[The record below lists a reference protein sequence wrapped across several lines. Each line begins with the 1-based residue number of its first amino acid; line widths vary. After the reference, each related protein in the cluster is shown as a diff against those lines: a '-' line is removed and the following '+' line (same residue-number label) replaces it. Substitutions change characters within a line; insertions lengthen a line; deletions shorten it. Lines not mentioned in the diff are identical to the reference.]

1 MANKKVCSK
10 NLNIDGKLYS
20 YADYVFFTLS
30 RNNELIK
37 VRHYSDL
44 LKTGAKGSS
53 SRYIGDRSKGS
64 IHPYYVTDDVHAA
77 RVVAITKKSLSI
89 AGKSASL
96 GALHSFAKSILEYDV
111 FSDESGVS
119 RDALS
124 DLVCIAGSTC
134 DARRARVS
142 ERQASMF
149 LTNEGGYAHP
159 RTPLEELTILAQ
171 SNRSSGTYYS
181 SAYTDNTRRRELVET
196 LTETNPSALL
206 ELVTSLRQK
215 DGLRSS
221 AIMISVDAIVSGHP
235 QGRALLSLSLVRPDE
250 PGLALSYYISEYTLP
265 GQSSKSIP
273 SALKKG
279 VRDAAVRLYSDESA
293 AKFDR
298 KRTIAVSDRSS
309 KVKPLS
315 FRDVILL
322 TGPKVDVHSV
332 QYDLFQDLI
341 KGTHS
346 TPLRS
351 LKRHLLNIRHD
362 DRLATLSAEAALS
375 VQALRAGNRH
385 TSDYSKLPW
394 EFLTSL
400 VTSRKESATTQK
412 SALAL
417 ANSNLHNYITS
428 PEQVSI
434 RNQERRLRTRL
445 RDARNQY
452 TPALI
457 SSQPQM
463 SRSSSSNPLARKEA
477 NIELKAYRE
486 SSEYVEYISKRATL
500 RDAVTRARNNMLRS
514 EITPGVIPK
523 EVYEITVPFMSASQ
537 IFSLLGSIERSG
549 VDPVILEHVQSVI
562 ENTDSIR
569 IPDVLRTVRGLSMGS
584 LRASLLAPSPTGEDQ
599 VGTIRRIS
607 SASDQVGNL
616 NWTKGKPSRWENSFS
631 TNIAN
636 RLGNVMPDT
645 KEKKLLI
652 LVDGSGSMYGEV
664 SMRVNDKRS
673 SGYSSLSCA
682 EVAAFAASAI
692 RSNCASSSEVVVY
705 SSVAASE
712 LMGPPGGSVLEQ
724 TRDIVNAIHGGC
736 TETSQVLEKYYKDHD
751 YVVVL
756 TDEQSSDQ
764 LSPSSRLHDVPVLTV
779 NFAGHSGALSASV
792 KHSVVS
798 GWSESVFAAVNAMA
812 TR

>member
-20 YADYVFFTLS
+20 YSDYVFFTLG
-30 RNNELIK
+30 RDNKLIR

-53 SRYIGDRSKGS
+53 SRYIGDRTKGS
-64 IHPYYVTDDVHAA
+64 IRSYFIIDDAHATK
-77 RVVAITKKSLSI
+77 VVAVTKKSLKI
-89 AGKSASL
+89 AGKSVSL
-96 GALHSFAKSILEYDV
+96 DAIHSYTKSILEYDV
-111 FSDESGVS
+111 FSDDFNVS
-119 RDALS
+119 RDDLA
-124 DLVCIAGSTC
+124 DLVCAVGTTR

-149 LTNEGGYAHP
+149 LTNEGGYVYA
-159 RTPLEELTILAQ
+159 RTPLEELTLLAQ

-181 SAYTDNTRRRELVET
+181 SAYTDNSRRRELVKT
-196 LTETNPSALL
+196 LSETNPNALL
-206 ELVTSLRQK
+206 DLVTSLRQK
-215 DGLRSS
+215 DGLRTS
-221 AIMISVDAIVSGHP
+221 AIMISVDAIVSGHT
-235 QGRALLSLSLVRPDE
+235 QGRDLLSLSLVRPDE

-298 KRTIAVSDRSS
+298 KRTISVSDRSA

-315 FRDVILL
+315 FRDVLLL
-322 TGPKVDVHSV
+322 TGPKVDVRSA

-341 KGTHS
+341 KGTHT

-385 TSDYSKLPW
+385 ASDYSKLSW

-400 VTSRKESATTQK
+400 VTSRKESAVTQK

-417 ANSNLHNYITS
+417 ANLNLRNFITS

-434 RNQERRLRTRL
+434 RNEERRLRTRL
-445 RDARNQY
+445 RDARNQSM
-452 TPALI
+452 PALI

-463 SRSSSSNPLARKEA
+463 SRPSSSNPLARKKA
-477 NIELKAYRE
+477 NRELKAYRE
-486 SSEYVEYISKRATL
+486 SSEYVEYKAKRAAL
-500 RDAVTRARNNMLRS
+500 RDAVTRAQNNMLRS

-523 EVYEITVPFMSASQ
+523 EVYEITVPHMSATQ
-537 IFSLLGSIERSG
+537 IFSLLGSIERSD
-549 VDPVILEHVQSVI
+549 VDPVVLEHVQSVI
-562 ENTDSIR
+562 ESTDSIR

-584 LRASLLAPSPTGEDQ
+584 LRASLLSPDPQDQ
-599 VGTIRRIS
+599 VGTIRWTS
-607 SASDQVGNL
+607 SSDQVGNH

-631 TNIAN
+631 TNIAK
-636 RLGNVMPDT
+636 RLDNVMPDT

-692 RSNCASSSEVVVY
+692 RSNCAASSEVVIY
-705 SSVAASE
+705 SSVDASE
-712 LMGPPGGSVLEQ
+712 LMGPPSGSVLAQ

-798 GWSESVFAAVNAMA
+798 GWSESVFAAVNALA
-812 TR
+812 AS

>member
-20 YADYVFFTLS
+20 YSDYVFFTLS
-30 RNNELIK
+30 RDNRLIK

-53 SRYIGDRSKGS
+53 SRYIGDKTKGS
-64 IHPYYVTDDVHAA
+64 IRSYFIIDDVHATK
-77 RVVAITKKSLSI
+77 VVAVTKKSLKI
-89 AGKSASL
+89 AGKSVSL
-96 GALHSFAKSILEYDV
+96 DAIHSFTKSILEYDV
-111 FSDESGVS
+111 FSDEFNVS
-119 RDALS
+119 RDDLS
-124 DLVCIAGSTC
+124 DLVCTVGTTN

-149 LTNEGGYAHP
+149 LTNEGGYVYA

-181 SAYTDNTRRRELVET
+181 SAYTDNARRRELVET
-196 LTETNPSALL
+196 LTKTNPSALL
-206 ELVTSLRQK
+206 ELVTSLRLK
-215 DGLRSS
+215 DGLRTS
-221 AIMISVDAIVSGHP
+221 AIMLAVDAIVSGHP
-235 QGRALLSLSLVRPDE
+235 QGRTLLSLSLVRPDE
-250 PGLALSYYISEYTLP
+250 PGLALSYYLSEYTSP
-265 GQSSKSIP
+265 DQSSKSIP

-298 KRTIAVSDRSS
+298 KRTIGVSDRSA

-322 TGPKVDVHSV
+322 TGPKADVHSA

-341 KGTHS
+341 KGTHV

-385 TSDYSKLPW
+385 TSDYSKLSW

-400 VTSRKESATTQK
+400 VTSPKESAVTPK

-417 ANSNLHNYITS
+417 ANLNLRNFNIS
-428 PEQVSI
+428 PEHFSV
-434 RNQERRLRTRL
+434 RNEERRLRTRL

-463 SRSSSSNPLARKEA
+463 SRPSSSNPLARKKA
-477 NIELKAYRE
+477 NMELKAYRE
-486 SSEYVEYISKRATL
+486 SSEYVEYVSKRAAL
-500 RDAVTRARNNMLRS
+500 RDAVALAQRNVLRS

-549 VDPVILEHVQSVI
+549 VDPVVLEHVQSVI

-584 LRASLLAPSPTGEDQ
+584 LRASLLSPGLTVEDQ
-599 VGTIRRIS
+599 VGTIKWT
-607 SASDQVGNL
+607 SASSDQVGNL
-616 NWTKGKPSRWENSFS
+616 NWTKGEPSRWENSFS
-631 TNIAN
+631 TNISN
-636 RLGNVMPDT
+636 RLDNVMPDT

-664 SMRVNDKRS
+664 SMRTNDKRS

-692 RSNCASSSEVVVY
+692 RSNCAASSEVIVY
-705 SSVAASE
+705 SSVDACE
-712 LMGPPGGSVLEQ
+712 LMAPPSGSVLAQ
-724 TRDIVNAIHGGC
+724 TRDIINAIHGGC

-756 TDEQSSDQ
+756 TDEQSSDE

-779 NFAGHSGALSASV
+779 NFAGHSGALSAST

-798 GWSESVFAAVNAMA
+798 GWSESVFAAVNALA
-812 TR
+812 AR